1 MLKLIVVIEDCSE
14 ELRKA
19 PSMKYSVNM
28 GSMQPYGKR
37 FPSHMFPCEL
47 FNFFSKQ
54 LLYRTPVNGCFLPLP
69 FSYICQNC
77 VLKCQTYFTFLA
89 LTSNLPSVSYSETC
103 QTCKMEYFAK
113 IVNGFE
119 TLTIFAKRSVLD
131 VWQGFE
137 YASSSHQIFTISGN
151 NISFSRNINSS
162 QREQNYKH
170 VHNILRIFDG

>member
-69 FSYICQNC
+69 FSYICQNF

-131 VWQGFE
+131 VWQGLNTPLAVTK
-137 YASSSHQIFTISGN
+137 YLQYLGTISVSAETSIVLKGN
-151 NISFSRNINSS
+151 RTTNTFITF
-162 QREQNYKH
+162 
-170 VHNILRIFDG
+170 